1 MANRSETKGKN
12 GSRWLWLLLML
23 LLLLLW
29 LILAYLMGQWPF
41 RAATEFR
48 LEDFLITDQLIV
60 SGPQVAV
67 DAAIK
72 ALPPETVRPLEP
84 DERLDLTATLGG
96 TDCPGI
102 RSTAT
107 ASGNLVIDLYQIT
120 ATGASLAEL
129 IAQIESLGGTE
140 VTAEPNWLSGSPWE
154 IEGSPWEI
162 EGSPFEIEG
171 SGTGHIKP
179 ASAADF
185 QEQWAW
191 TAEAIDRPGA
201 GERSSGAG
209 VQVAIF
215 DTSPFDQPAPGDPP
229 LLQTISWVRQG
240 GGPLVLNV
248 VHPQFAATPAQE
260 RAPRPA
266 GLNNHG
272 LFVAG
277 LVHAVAPA
285 SDIQLIRVLGDDK
298 RGDLFTLNR
307 ALVNFLSNTDLLTPA
322 GTVMNLS
329 LGLRIPPEDAGFDL
343 PDQVQSLRNIMAI
356 ARCLNVVVVA
366 AAGNN
371 SAKVASPEPPNLPA
385 AWSSVIGVAASNQAN
400 GRACFSNRGDVAAPG
415 GDGRDPGDRPV
426 RCESKLA
433 SCQGPNCPYGLIGP
447 VMMPPSETG
456 YTYWTGSSFA
466 APLVSGLAA
475 LVLEQGGGNL
485 TPADVQA
492 VIECGA
498 RPGGRHLGS
507 GVINVRRTLEQCL
520 GRAGFGAR

>member
-1 MANRSETKGKN
+1 MANNYRTQRTTR
-12 GSRWLWLLLML
+12 SRWLWIILLL

-29 LILAYLMGQWPF
+29 LILAYFGGLWPF
-41 RAATEFR
+41 RPAAEYR
-48 LEDFLITDQLIV
+48 LESFLIEDQVIV

-67 DAAIK
+67 DAAIG
-72 ALPPETVRPLEP
+72 ALPPGTVIAR
-84 DERLDLTATLGG
+84 ERLDLSPMLVG
-96 TDCPGI
+96 TSCPGL
-102 RSTAT
+102 RSTAPD
-107 ASGNLVIDLYQIT
+107 SGHLVVDLYQIT
-120 ATGASLAEL
+120 DTGLTLAEL
-129 IAQIESLGGTE
+129 IAQIEAFGGAE

-162 EGSPFEIEG
+162 EGSPWEIEG
-171 SGTGHIKP
+171 SGTGQILS

-191 TAEAIDRPGA
+191 TAEAIDLYGARERP
-201 GERSSGAG
+201 SGAG

-215 DTSPFDQPAPGDPP
+215 DTSPFDQPVPGDPP
-229 LLQTISWVRQG
+229 LFHSISWVG
-240 GGPLVLNV
+240 NASDPLRIQV
-248 VHPQFAATPAQE
+248 VHPQPAATPAPE
-260 RAPRPA
+260 EMSRPG

-307 ALVNFLSNTDLLTPA
+307 ALVEFVGSVVPLRPT
-322 GTVMNLS
+322 GIVMNLS
-329 LGLRIPPEDAGFDL
+329 LGLRIPPEEAGFDL
-343 PDQVQSLRNIMAI
+343 PDQVQSLRDIMAI
-356 ARCLNVVVVA
+356 ARCLNIVVVA

-371 SAKVASPEPPNLPA
+371 SAGAISPEPPNLPA
-385 AWSSVIGVAASNQAN
+385 AWSSVMGVTASNQAN

-415 GDGRDPGDRPV
+415 GDGRDPVDRAGHCAP
-426 RCESKLA
+426 KLT
-433 SCQGPNCPYGLIGP
+433 SCQGPNCAYALIGP
-447 VMMPPSETG
+447 VLMPPAETG

-485 TPADVQA
+485 SAADVQA

-498 RPGGRHLGS
+498 RPGGQDLGR
-507 GVINVRRTLEQCL
+507 GVINVRHTLERCL
-520 GRAGFGAR
+520 GRASFGVR